1 VDRPPLPLEYI
12 NMIRFITGMFTIIAG
27 VAAIEGSAPFGV
39 GILMSTVGVLIMC
52 WGIVGMAE
60 KGQL

>member
-1 VDRPPLPLEYI
+1 
-12 NMIRFITGMFTIIAG
+12 MIRFVTGMFTIIAG